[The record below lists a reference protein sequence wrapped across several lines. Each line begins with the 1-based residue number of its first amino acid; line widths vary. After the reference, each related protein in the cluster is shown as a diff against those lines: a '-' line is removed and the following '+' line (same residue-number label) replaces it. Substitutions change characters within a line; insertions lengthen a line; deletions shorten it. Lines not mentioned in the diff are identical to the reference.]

1 MLRLRSPMRGRGTAW
16 LEMTVTP
23 QDGGGSRYS
32 QRATFVPTG
41 VRGRLYWFLARPLHT
56 VALAALA
63 RNIIGA
69 TE

>member
-1 MLRLRSPMRGRGTAW
+1 MAW

-32 QRATFVPTG
+32 QRATFVPAG
-41 VRGRLYWFLARPLHT
+41 LPGRLYWFLARPLHIA
-56 VALAALA
+56 ALAALA

-69 TE
+69 AE